1 MTSRTATLK
10 LYRNM
15 IRSGKKIDH
24 YNFREYAIRRIR
36 FEFKAHT
43 YLESSEQVV
52 EKLNVAVDQHK
63 MLCRMQTMSNLYH
76 GENSVLA
83 R

>member
-1 MTSRTATLK
+1 MTSRTATLQ
-10 LYRNM
+10 LYRNL

-24 YNFREYAIRRIR
+24 YNFREYAIRRIQ
-36 FEFKAHT
+36 FEFKAHKS
-43 YLESSEQVV
+43 LQSSEEIT
-52 EKLNVAVDQHK
+52 EKLNGAVDQHK